1 MSIEFRSANRSE
13 NDDQFFSVPSVDDT
27 QGAETRSLLSKKRKR
42 TGRVDLTEVAGTYAR
57 TGEYAAI
64 GPAYLKCKVRAKRII

>member
-27 QGAETRSLLSKKRKR
+27 HGAETRSLLSKKRKR
-42 TGRVDLTEVAGTYAR
+42 TGRVDLTEVAGT
-57 TGEYAAI
+57 GEYAAI